1 MVAGGAPLAV
11 FLALWVLYANMGD
24 GDPFPLPYVP
34 VLNPLDIA
42 IGAAFVLIATWLRA
56 AARQGLQAWL
66 ERSIGAVYA
75 LYAIGAFLW
84 VNGTLLRT
92 VHHWTGLPF
101 LLRPM
106 LASQLVQA
114 SFSILWMVLALA
126 AMVVATRRA
135 IRAVWIC
142 GAALMGI
149 VVAKLFVV
157 DLSGIGTLERIV
169 SFVGVGVL
177 MLLIGYL
184 SPVPPRLPARAS

>member
-1 MVAGGAPLAV
+1 M
-11 FLALWVLYANMGD
+11 LYANLGD

-34 VLNPLDIA
+34 VVNPLDIA
-42 IGAAFVLIATWLRA
+42 IGAAFVVIATWLHA
-56 AARQGLQAWL
+56 AARHGLQPWL
-66 ERSIGAVYA
+66 DRSMASVYA
-75 LYAIGAFLW
+75 LYAVVAFAW

-92 VHHWTGLPF
+92 VHHWTGVPF
-101 LLRPM
+101 LLQPM

-135 IRAVWIC
+135 IRVAWIC

-184 SPVPPRLPARAS
+184 SPVPPRAPARAS